1 MNYLTLDFETY
12 YDKEYSLSKKGMTTQ
27 DYIMS
32 PKFEVL
38 MASVKW
44 GDGETQVV
52 EAPDLPAFFASVD
65 WAQTAV
71 VNHNSVFDLSILW
84 WRYGYRPALAI
95 DTMSM
100 AQCLGVPLLTGSA
113 SLAKCV
119 QLLQE
124 AGYELPS
131 KGGEVVN
138 ALGKHRKDFT
148 PAQWEAY
155 KQYCKTD
162 ADITWFLFKVLKQYV
177 SDDELA
183 YQDIIL
189 RCYTEPRLKVH
200 VPTVEYELARCR
212 AYKAGQLAQVCE
224 QLGCTQDNLAGV
236 LRSNDKFAALLK
248 AMGGI
253 TEAEM
258 EQGAQGS
265 FIIPTKVSATTG
277 KTTWAFGKTDVGFKE
292 LCESE
297 LPFVQ
302 ALCQARLAAKS
313 SIDETRCEKF
323 LGYAS
328 YGFLPMGYKIGGA
341 HTNRM
346 SGGSAGCFVGETMI
360 VVLPAGAEA
369 GAWEYRMIKD
379 VQHTDL
385 IWDGSDWCAHDG
397 VICHGVK
404 RVYTWDG
411 LTATKNHECFTSTA
425 RDDTRPFEWFMYN
438 RYFLT
443 PAGLPSGGVHETMP
457 ESNIRYADGAKTLVY
472 DILNV
477 GSRHCYVANGK
488 LVHNS
493 ANMQNLPSGRRE
505 GQSDLLRRSIIAN
518 DGEVIVNYDASQIE
532 CVAAGGLVL
541 TDTGLKPI
549 EHISIDDLL
558 WDGIEWVEHDGV
570 VMKGI
575 KDVITYSG
583 ITATPDH
590 IVYTECGRAIPFG
603 QAAAERATL
612 LVGEAGGKAIR
623 TMDCAGQAD
632 TTNDPVHSS
641 VLSLPMWSR
650 TVGKCQRHR
659 TWGFSWLRELHEQ
672 EVFAYT
678 QAACVAVAAA
688 VQRFGRTLQSK
699 QVFFPNLCDGRKP
712 LSILPRFRG
721 VYVGGVPDAGLSRIG
736 DRQDRYQRTLRAGQ
750 HSAGNARAK
759 CTDAPLQYYGFI
771 SWVRD
776 VGRQVRKGLCSA
788 LSRRCGSRYA
798 AKRYDPAGDCTA
810 RGATQADV
818 HRLSGCALYTGKV
831 FRSLLPKL
839 FCGLSVQPTA
849 PRHDK
854 WGNPITGTIP
864 VYDIVNAGAR
874 HRFTYN
880 GMIVSNCRVLNYI
893 ANQTDVL
900 GVFASKGD
908 VYSYTAAGVY
918 GIPYSE
924 INEGRKSSDPEIA
937 AKYKPIRNY
946 GKTCALALGYGQ
958 GAAGFQK
965 YALVNSGINMSLDE
979 AKRTVTAWRKA
990 NYAAAGFWKTCDQA
1004 LQVMVDGGQMYFGGQ
1019 DGKMF
1024 FADGKRFLLGRHVP
1038 GIRMP
1043 NGLWLNYPN
1052 LHVDMSSG
1060 KPQFVY
1066 DKVGYTGKPLKTKAY
1081 GGLICENIVQS
1092 LAFAIMKQQALWIAK
1107 YYPIVMNTHD
1117 EWCVVVP
1124 RDQAETAAEYMAR
1137 CMRTAPDYVAGLPL
1151 DTEGG
1156 WAQSYGA
1163 VDDDWSKRPDNP
1175 DRVHRFD
1182 PNTGDVL

>member
-12 YDKEYSLSKKGMTTQ
+12 YDKDYSLSKKGMTTQ
-27 DYIMS
+27 AYIMS

-71 VNHNSVFDLSILW
+71 VNHNSIFDLSILW
-84 WRYGYRPALAI
+84 WRYGYRPALAV

-212 AYKAGQLAQVCE
+212 AYKAEQLAKVCE

-277 KTTWAFGKTDVGFKE
+277 KVTWAFGKTDVGFKE

-323 LGYAS
+323 LDYAS

-346 SGGSAGCFVGETMI
+346 SGGSAG
-360 VVLPAGAEA
+360 
-369 GAWEYRMIKD
+369 
-379 VQHTDL
+379 
-385 IWDGSDWCAHDG
+385 
-397 VICHGVK
+397 
-404 RVYTWDG
+404 
-411 LTATKNHECFTSTA
+411 
-425 RDDTRPFEWFMYN
+425 
-438 RYFLT
+438 
-443 PAGLPSGGVHETMP
+443 
-457 ESNIRYADGAKTLVY
+457 
-472 DILNV
+472 
-477 GSRHCYVANGK
+477 
-488 LVHNS
+488 S

-518 DGEVIVNYDASQIE
+518 DRQVIVNYDASQIE
-532 CVAAGGLVL
+532 
-541 TDTGLKPI
+541 
-549 EHISIDDLL
+549 
-558 WDGIEWVEHDGV
+558 
-570 VMKGI
+570 
-575 KDVITYSG
+575 
-583 ITATPDH
+583 
-590 IVYTECGRAIPFG
+590 
-603 QAAAERATL
+603 
-612 LVGEAGGKAIR
+612 
-623 TMDCAGQAD
+623 
-632 TTNDPVHSS
+632 
-641 VLSLPMWSR
+641 
-650 TVGKCQRHR
+650 
-659 TWGFSWLRELHEQ
+659 
-672 EVFAYT
+672 
-678 QAACVAVAAA
+678 
-688 VQRFGRTLQSK
+688 
-699 QVFFPNLCDGRKP
+699 
-712 LSILPRFRG
+712 
-721 VYVGGVPDAGLSRIG
+721 
-736 DRQDRYQRTLRAGQ
+736 
-750 HSAGNARAK
+750 
-759 CTDAPLQYYGFI
+759 
-771 SWVRD
+771 
-776 VGRQVRKGLCSA
+776 
-788 LSRRCGSRYA
+788 
-798 AKRYDPAGDCTA
+798 
-810 RGATQADV
+810 
-818 HRLSGCALYTGKV
+818 
-831 FRSLLPKL
+831 
-839 FCGLSVQPTA
+839 
-849 PRHDK
+849 
-854 WGNPITGTIP
+854 
-864 VYDIVNAGAR
+864 
-874 HRFTYN
+874 
-880 GMIVSNCRVLNYI
+880 CRVLNYI

-924 INEGRKSSDPEIA
+924 INEGRKSSNPEIA

-958 GAAGFQK
+958 GAAGVQK

-1066 DKVGYTGKPLKTKAY
+1066 DKMGYTGKPLKSKAY

-1182 PNTGDVL
+1182 PNTGDIL

>member
-84 WRYGYRPALAI
+84 WRYGYRPALAV
-95 DTMSM
+95 DTMSL

-212 AYKAGQLAQVCE
+212 AYKAEQLAKVCE

-277 KTTWAFGKTDVGFKE
+277 KVTWAFGKTDVGFKE

-346 SGGSAGCFVGETMI
+346 SGGSAG
-360 VVLPAGAEA
+360 
-369 GAWEYRMIKD
+369 
-379 VQHTDL
+379 
-385 IWDGSDWCAHDG
+385 
-397 VICHGVK
+397 
-404 RVYTWDG
+404 
-411 LTATKNHECFTSTA
+411 
-425 RDDTRPFEWFMYN
+425 
-438 RYFLT
+438 
-443 PAGLPSGGVHETMP
+443 
-457 ESNIRYADGAKTLVY
+457 
-472 DILNV
+472 
-477 GSRHCYVANGK
+477 
-488 LVHNS
+488 S

-518 DGEVIVNYDASQIE
+518 DGEVIVNFDASQIE
-532 CVAAGGLVL
+532 
-541 TDTGLKPI
+541 
-549 EHISIDDLL
+549 
-558 WDGIEWVEHDGV
+558 
-570 VMKGI
+570 
-575 KDVITYSG
+575 
-583 ITATPDH
+583 
-590 IVYTECGRAIPFG
+590 
-603 QAAAERATL
+603 
-612 LVGEAGGKAIR
+612 
-623 TMDCAGQAD
+623 
-632 TTNDPVHSS
+632 
-641 VLSLPMWSR
+641 
-650 TVGKCQRHR
+650 
-659 TWGFSWLRELHEQ
+659 
-672 EVFAYT
+672 
-678 QAACVAVAAA
+678 
-688 VQRFGRTLQSK
+688 
-699 QVFFPNLCDGRKP
+699 
-712 LSILPRFRG
+712 
-721 VYVGGVPDAGLSRIG
+721 
-736 DRQDRYQRTLRAGQ
+736 
-750 HSAGNARAK
+750 ARAL
-759 CTDAPLQYYGFI
+759 AY
-771 SWVRD
+771 V
-776 VGRQVRKGLCSA
+776 
-788 LSRRCGSRYA
+788 
-798 AKRYDPAGDCTA
+798 
-810 RGATQADV
+810 
-818 HRLSGCALYTGKV
+818 
-831 FRSLLPKL
+831 
-839 FCGLSVQPTA
+839 
-849 PRHDK
+849 
-854 WGNPITGTIP
+854 
-864 VYDIVNAGAR
+864 
-874 HRFTYN
+874 
-880 GMIVSNCRVLNYI
+880 
-893 ANQTDVL
+893 ANQQDAL

-908 VYSYTAAGVY
+908 IYSYAASQVY

-924 INEGRKSSDPEIA
+924 INDGRKSSDPEIA

-946 GKTCALALGYGQ
+946 GKVVQLALGFGQ
-958 GAAGFQK
+958 GAQGFQR
-965 YALVNSGINMSLDE
+965 YALLTAGISMDLDE

-990 NYAAAGFWKTCDQA
+990 NSFISGFWKTCDQA

-1066 DKVGYTGKPLKTKAY
+1066 DKVGYTGKPLKSKAY

>member
-27 DYIMS
+27 GYIMS

-38 MASVKW
+38 RASVKW

-84 WRYGYRPALAI
+84 WRYGYRPALAV
-95 DTMSM
+95 DTMSL

-212 AYKAGQLAQVCE
+212 AYKAEQLAKVCE

-277 KTTWAFGKTDVGFKE
+277 KVTWAFGKTDVGFKE

-323 LGYAS
+323 LDYAS

-346 SGGSAGCFVGETMI
+346 SGGSAG
-360 VVLPAGAEA
+360 
-369 GAWEYRMIKD
+369 
-379 VQHTDL
+379 
-385 IWDGSDWCAHDG
+385 
-397 VICHGVK
+397 
-404 RVYTWDG
+404 
-411 LTATKNHECFTSTA
+411 
-425 RDDTRPFEWFMYN
+425 
-438 RYFLT
+438 
-443 PAGLPSGGVHETMP
+443 
-457 ESNIRYADGAKTLVY
+457 
-472 DILNV
+472 
-477 GSRHCYVANGK
+477 
-488 LVHNS
+488 S

-518 DGEVIVNYDASQIE
+518 DRQVIVNYDASQIE
-532 CVAAGGLVL
+532 
-541 TDTGLKPI
+541 
-549 EHISIDDLL
+549 
-558 WDGIEWVEHDGV
+558 
-570 VMKGI
+570 
-575 KDVITYSG
+575 
-583 ITATPDH
+583 
-590 IVYTECGRAIPFG
+590 
-603 QAAAERATL
+603 
-612 LVGEAGGKAIR
+612 
-623 TMDCAGQAD
+623 
-632 TTNDPVHSS
+632 
-641 VLSLPMWSR
+641 
-650 TVGKCQRHR
+650 
-659 TWGFSWLRELHEQ
+659 
-672 EVFAYT
+672 
-678 QAACVAVAAA
+678 
-688 VQRFGRTLQSK
+688 
-699 QVFFPNLCDGRKP
+699 
-712 LSILPRFRG
+712 
-721 VYVGGVPDAGLSRIG
+721 
-736 DRQDRYQRTLRAGQ
+736 
-750 HSAGNARAK
+750 
-759 CTDAPLQYYGFI
+759 
-771 SWVRD
+771 
-776 VGRQVRKGLCSA
+776 
-788 LSRRCGSRYA
+788 
-798 AKRYDPAGDCTA
+798 
-810 RGATQADV
+810 
-818 HRLSGCALYTGKV
+818 
-831 FRSLLPKL
+831 
-839 FCGLSVQPTA
+839 
-849 PRHDK
+849 
-854 WGNPITGTIP
+854 
-864 VYDIVNAGAR
+864 
-874 HRFTYN
+874 
-880 GMIVSNCRVLNYI
+880 CRVLNYI

-924 INEGRKSSDPEIA
+924 INEGRKSSNPEIA

-990 NYAAAGFWKTCDQA
+990 NYASAGFWKTCDQA

-1066 DKVGYTGKPLKTKAY
+1066 DKMGYTGKPLKSKAY

-1182 PNTGDVL
+1182 PNTGDIL

>member
-1 MNYLTLDFETY
+1 MRYLTLDFETY
-12 YDKEYSLSKKGMTTQ
+12 YDKDYSLSKKGMTTQ

-32 PKFEVL
+32 PKFAVL

-44 GDGETQVV
+44 GDGEAQVV

-84 WRYGYRPALAI
+84 WRYGYRPALAV
-95 DTMSM
+95 DTMSL

-212 AYKAGQLAQVCE
+212 AYKAAQLAQVCE

-277 KTTWAFGKTDVGFKE
+277 KVTWAFGKTDVGFKE
-292 LCESE
+292 LCENE

-302 ALCQARLAAKS
+302 AICQARLAAKS

-323 LGYAS
+323 LDYAS

-346 SGGSAGCFVGETMI
+346 SGGSAG
-360 VVLPAGAEA
+360 
-369 GAWEYRMIKD
+369 
-379 VQHTDL
+379 
-385 IWDGSDWCAHDG
+385 
-397 VICHGVK
+397 
-404 RVYTWDG
+404 
-411 LTATKNHECFTSTA
+411 
-425 RDDTRPFEWFMYN
+425 
-438 RYFLT
+438 
-443 PAGLPSGGVHETMP
+443 
-457 ESNIRYADGAKTLVY
+457 
-472 DILNV
+472 
-477 GSRHCYVANGK
+477 
-488 LVHNS
+488 S

-518 DGEVIVNYDASQIE
+518 DGQVIVNYDASQIE
-532 CVAAGGLVL
+532 
-541 TDTGLKPI
+541 
-549 EHISIDDLL
+549 
-558 WDGIEWVEHDGV
+558 
-570 VMKGI
+570 
-575 KDVITYSG
+575 
-583 ITATPDH
+583 
-590 IVYTECGRAIPFG
+590 
-603 QAAAERATL
+603 
-612 LVGEAGGKAIR
+612 
-623 TMDCAGQAD
+623 
-632 TTNDPVHSS
+632 
-641 VLSLPMWSR
+641 
-650 TVGKCQRHR
+650 
-659 TWGFSWLRELHEQ
+659 
-672 EVFAYT
+672 
-678 QAACVAVAAA
+678 
-688 VQRFGRTLQSK
+688 
-699 QVFFPNLCDGRKP
+699 
-712 LSILPRFRG
+712 
-721 VYVGGVPDAGLSRIG
+721 
-736 DRQDRYQRTLRAGQ
+736 
-750 HSAGNARAK
+750 
-759 CTDAPLQYYGFI
+759 
-771 SWVRD
+771 
-776 VGRQVRKGLCSA
+776 
-788 LSRRCGSRYA
+788 
-798 AKRYDPAGDCTA
+798 
-810 RGATQADV
+810 
-818 HRLSGCALYTGKV
+818 
-831 FRSLLPKL
+831 
-839 FCGLSVQPTA
+839 
-849 PRHDK
+849 
-854 WGNPITGTIP
+854 
-864 VYDIVNAGAR
+864 
-874 HRFTYN
+874 
-880 GMIVSNCRVLNYI
+880 CRVLNYI

-924 INEGRKSSDPEIA
+924 INEGRKSSNPEIA

-990 NYAAAGFWKTCDQA
+990 NYAVAGFWKTCDQA

-1038 GIRMP
+1038 GIQMP

-1066 DKVGYTGKPLKTKAY
+1066 DKMGYTGKPLKSKAY

-1182 PNTGDVL
+1182 PNTGDIL

>member
-65 WAQTAV
+65 WTQTAV

-95 DTMSM
+95 DTMSL

-162 ADITWFLFKVLKQYV
+162 TDITWYLFKVLRQLV
-177 SDDELA
+177 PDDELA

-277 KTTWAFGKTDVGFKE
+277 KVTWAFGKTDLGFKE
-292 LCESE
+292 LCENE

-346 SGGSAGCFVGETMI
+346 SGGSAG
-360 VVLPAGAEA
+360 
-369 GAWEYRMIKD
+369 
-379 VQHTDL
+379 
-385 IWDGSDWCAHDG
+385 
-397 VICHGVK
+397 
-404 RVYTWDG
+404 
-411 LTATKNHECFTSTA
+411 
-425 RDDTRPFEWFMYN
+425 
-438 RYFLT
+438 
-443 PAGLPSGGVHETMP
+443 
-457 ESNIRYADGAKTLVY
+457 
-472 DILNV
+472 
-477 GSRHCYVANGK
+477 
-488 LVHNS
+488 S

-518 DGEVIVNYDASQIE
+518 DGQVIVNYDASQIE

-632 TTNDPVHSS
+632 TANDPVHSS

-650 TVGKCQRHR
+650 TVGKCQRYR

-712 LSILPRFRG
+712 LSILPRFHG

-759 CTDAPLQYYGFI
+759 CTDAPLQHYGFI
-771 SWVRD
+771 PWARD
-776 VGRQVRKGLCSA
+776 VGRQVRKGVCSA

-831 FRSLLPKL
+831 FRSLLSKL

-924 INEGRKSSDPEIA
+924 INEGRKSSNPEIA

-1038 GIRMP
+1038 GIQMP

-1066 DKVGYTGKPLKTKAY
+1066 DKVGYTGKPLKSKAY

-1182 PNTGDVL
+1182 PNTGDIL

>member
-12 YDKEYSLSKKGMTTQ
+12 YDKDYSLSKKGMTTQ
-27 DYIMS
+27 AYIMS

-71 VNHNSVFDLSILW
+71 VNHNSIFDLSILW
-84 WRYGYRPALAI
+84 WRYGYRPALAV

-212 AYKAGQLAQVCE
+212 AYKAEQLAKVCE

-277 KTTWAFGKTDVGFKE
+277 KVTWAFGKTDVGFKE

-323 LGYAS
+323 LDYAS

-346 SGGSAGCFVGETMI
+346 SGGSAG
-360 VVLPAGAEA
+360 
-369 GAWEYRMIKD
+369 
-379 VQHTDL
+379 
-385 IWDGSDWCAHDG
+385 
-397 VICHGVK
+397 
-404 RVYTWDG
+404 
-411 LTATKNHECFTSTA
+411 
-425 RDDTRPFEWFMYN
+425 
-438 RYFLT
+438 
-443 PAGLPSGGVHETMP
+443 
-457 ESNIRYADGAKTLVY
+457 
-472 DILNV
+472 
-477 GSRHCYVANGK
+477 
-488 LVHNS
+488 S

-532 CVAAGGLVL
+532 A
-541 TDTGLKPI
+541 
-549 EHISIDDLL
+549 
-558 WDGIEWVEHDGV
+558 
-570 VMKGI
+570 
-575 KDVITYSG
+575 
-583 ITATPDH
+583 
-590 IVYTECGRAIPFG
+590 
-603 QAAAERATL
+603 
-612 LVGEAGGKAIR
+612 
-623 TMDCAGQAD
+623 
-632 TTNDPVHSS
+632 
-641 VLSLPMWSR
+641 
-650 TVGKCQRHR
+650 
-659 TWGFSWLRELHEQ
+659 
-672 EVFAYT
+672 
-678 QAACVAVAAA
+678 
-688 VQRFGRTLQSK
+688 RTLA
-699 QVFFPNLCDGRKP
+699 
-712 LSILPRFRG
+712 
-721 VYVGGVPDAGLSRIG
+721 YVAS
-736 DRQDRYQRTLRAGQ
+736 
-750 HSAGNARAK
+750 
-759 CTDAPLQYYGFI
+759 
-771 SWVRD
+771 
-776 VGRQVRKGLCSA
+776 
-788 LSRRCGSRYA
+788 
-798 AKRYDPAGDCTA
+798 
-810 RGATQADV
+810 
-818 HRLSGCALYTGKV
+818 
-831 FRSLLPKL
+831 
-839 FCGLSVQPTA
+839 
-849 PRHDK
+849 
-854 WGNPITGTIP
+854 
-864 VYDIVNAGAR
+864 
-874 HRFTYN
+874 
-880 GMIVSNCRVLNYI
+880 
-893 ANQTDVL
+893 QTDVL

-908 VYSYTAAGVY
+908 VYSYMAASLY
-918 GIPYSE
+918 GISYE
-924 INEGRKSSDPEIA
+924 TLRANRKSDDPAVA
-937 AKYKPIRNY
+937 AEANKQRQF
-946 GKTCALALGYGQ
+946 GKTVVLSCGYGQ
-958 GAAGFQK
+958 GAAGFQR
-965 YALVNSGINMSLDE
+965 YALINAGLNLTMDE
-979 AKRTVTAWRKA
+979 AKHAVNTYRKA
-990 NYAAAGFWKTCDQA
+990 NSFITAFWKTCDQA

-1066 DKVGYTGKPLKTKAY
+1066 DKVGYTGKPLKSKAY

-1182 PNTGDVL
+1182 PNTGDIL

>member
-1 MNYLTLDFETY
+1 MRYLTLDFETY
-12 YDKEYSLSKKGMTTQ
+12 YDKDYSLSKKGMTTQ

-32 PKFEVL
+32 PKFAVL

-84 WRYGYRPALAI
+84 WRYGYRPALAV
-95 DTMSM
+95 DTMSL

-212 AYKAGQLAQVCE
+212 AYKAAQLAQVCE

-277 KTTWAFGKTDVGFKE
+277 KVTWAFGKTDVGFKE
-292 LCESE
+292 LCENE

-302 ALCQARLAAKS
+302 AICQARLAAKS

-323 LGYAS
+323 LDYAS

-346 SGGSAGCFVGETMI
+346 SGGSAG
-360 VVLPAGAEA
+360 
-369 GAWEYRMIKD
+369 
-379 VQHTDL
+379 
-385 IWDGSDWCAHDG
+385 
-397 VICHGVK
+397 
-404 RVYTWDG
+404 
-411 LTATKNHECFTSTA
+411 
-425 RDDTRPFEWFMYN
+425 
-438 RYFLT
+438 
-443 PAGLPSGGVHETMP
+443 
-457 ESNIRYADGAKTLVY
+457 
-472 DILNV
+472 
-477 GSRHCYVANGK
+477 
-488 LVHNS
+488 S

-518 DGEVIVNYDASQIE
+518 DGQVIVNYDASQIE
-532 CVAAGGLVL
+532 
-541 TDTGLKPI
+541 
-549 EHISIDDLL
+549 
-558 WDGIEWVEHDGV
+558 
-570 VMKGI
+570 
-575 KDVITYSG
+575 
-583 ITATPDH
+583 
-590 IVYTECGRAIPFG
+590 
-603 QAAAERATL
+603 
-612 LVGEAGGKAIR
+612 
-623 TMDCAGQAD
+623 
-632 TTNDPVHSS
+632 
-641 VLSLPMWSR
+641 
-650 TVGKCQRHR
+650 
-659 TWGFSWLRELHEQ
+659 
-672 EVFAYT
+672 
-678 QAACVAVAAA
+678 
-688 VQRFGRTLQSK
+688 
-699 QVFFPNLCDGRKP
+699 
-712 LSILPRFRG
+712 
-721 VYVGGVPDAGLSRIG
+721 
-736 DRQDRYQRTLRAGQ
+736 
-750 HSAGNARAK
+750 
-759 CTDAPLQYYGFI
+759 
-771 SWVRD
+771 
-776 VGRQVRKGLCSA
+776 
-788 LSRRCGSRYA
+788 
-798 AKRYDPAGDCTA
+798 
-810 RGATQADV
+810 
-818 HRLSGCALYTGKV
+818 
-831 FRSLLPKL
+831 
-839 FCGLSVQPTA
+839 
-849 PRHDK
+849 
-854 WGNPITGTIP
+854 
-864 VYDIVNAGAR
+864 
-874 HRFTYN
+874 
-880 GMIVSNCRVLNYI
+880 CRVLNYI

-924 INEGRKSSDPEIA
+924 INEGRKSSNPEIA

-1038 GIRMP
+1038 GIQMP

-1066 DKVGYTGKPLKTKAY
+1066 DKMGYTGKPLKSKAY

-1182 PNTGDVL
+1182 PNTGDIL

>member
-1 MNYLTLDFETY
+1 MNYLTLDSETY

-27 DYIMS
+27 AYIMS

-71 VNHNSVFDLSILW
+71 VNHNSIFDLSILW

-131 KGGEVVN
+131 KGSEVVN
-138 ALGKHRKDFT
+138 ALGKRRGDFT

-162 ADITWFLFKVLKQYV
+162 TDITWFLFKVLKQYV

-277 KTTWAFGKTDVGFKE
+277 KVTWAFGKTDLGFKE
-292 LCESE
+292 LCENE

-346 SGGSAGCFVGETMI
+346 SGGSAG
-360 VVLPAGAEA
+360 
-369 GAWEYRMIKD
+369 
-379 VQHTDL
+379 
-385 IWDGSDWCAHDG
+385 
-397 VICHGVK
+397 
-404 RVYTWDG
+404 
-411 LTATKNHECFTSTA
+411 
-425 RDDTRPFEWFMYN
+425 
-438 RYFLT
+438 
-443 PAGLPSGGVHETMP
+443 
-457 ESNIRYADGAKTLVY
+457 
-472 DILNV
+472 
-477 GSRHCYVANGK
+477 
-488 LVHNS
+488 S

-518 DGEVIVNYDASQIE
+518 DGQVIVNYDASQIE
-532 CVAAGGLVL
+532 
-541 TDTGLKPI
+541 
-549 EHISIDDLL
+549 
-558 WDGIEWVEHDGV
+558 
-570 VMKGI
+570 
-575 KDVITYSG
+575 
-583 ITATPDH
+583 
-590 IVYTECGRAIPFG
+590 
-603 QAAAERATL
+603 
-612 LVGEAGGKAIR
+612 
-623 TMDCAGQAD
+623 
-632 TTNDPVHSS
+632 
-641 VLSLPMWSR
+641 
-650 TVGKCQRHR
+650 
-659 TWGFSWLRELHEQ
+659 
-672 EVFAYT
+672 
-678 QAACVAVAAA
+678 
-688 VQRFGRTLQSK
+688 
-699 QVFFPNLCDGRKP
+699 
-712 LSILPRFRG
+712 
-721 VYVGGVPDAGLSRIG
+721 
-736 DRQDRYQRTLRAGQ
+736 
-750 HSAGNARAK
+750 
-759 CTDAPLQYYGFI
+759 
-771 SWVRD
+771 
-776 VGRQVRKGLCSA
+776 
-788 LSRRCGSRYA
+788 
-798 AKRYDPAGDCTA
+798 
-810 RGATQADV
+810 
-818 HRLSGCALYTGKV
+818 
-831 FRSLLPKL
+831 
-839 FCGLSVQPTA
+839 
-849 PRHDK
+849 
-854 WGNPITGTIP
+854 
-864 VYDIVNAGAR
+864 
-874 HRFTYN
+874 
-880 GMIVSNCRVLNYI
+880 CRVLNYI

-924 INEGRKSSDPEIA
+924 INEGRKSSNPEIA

>member
-27 DYIMS
+27 AYIMS

-44 GDGETQVV
+44 GEGETQVV

-212 AYKAGQLAQVCE
+212 AYKTEQLAQVCE

-277 KTTWAFGKTDVGFKE
+277 KVTWAFGKTDLGFKE
-292 LCESE
+292 LCENE

-323 LGYAS
+323 LDYAS

-360 VVLPAGAEA
+360 VVLPLGAADTE
-369 GAWEYRMIKD
+369 WEYRMIKD
-379 VQHTDL
+379 VMPTDL
-385 IWDGSDWCAHDG
+385 IWDGSEWCAHDG
-397 VICHGVK
+397 VVCHGVK
-404 RVYTWDG
+404 RVYNWDG
-411 LTATKNHECFTSTA
+411 LTATKNHECFVGYD
-425 RDDTRPFEWFMYN
+425 RDRTERFEWFRVN
-438 RYFLT
+438 RYSLT
-443 PAGLPSGGVHETMP
+443 PAILPTGGVCEVLP
-457 ESNIRYADGAKTLVY
+457 ESNICYADGVKAMVY

-477 GSRHCYVANGK
+477 GDKHCYVANGK

-518 DGEVIVNYDASQIE
+518 DGQVIVNYDASQIE
-532 CVAAGGLVL
+532 A
-541 TDTGLKPI
+541 
-549 EHISIDDLL
+549 
-558 WDGIEWVEHDGV
+558 
-570 VMKGI
+570 
-575 KDVITYSG
+575 
-583 ITATPDH
+583 
-590 IVYTECGRAIPFG
+590 
-603 QAAAERATL
+603 
-612 LVGEAGGKAIR
+612 
-623 TMDCAGQAD
+623 
-632 TTNDPVHSS
+632 
-641 VLSLPMWSR
+641 
-650 TVGKCQRHR
+650 
-659 TWGFSWLRELHEQ
+659 
-672 EVFAYT
+672 
-678 QAACVAVAAA
+678 
-688 VQRFGRTLQSK
+688 RTLA
-699 QVFFPNLCDGRKP
+699 
-712 LSILPRFRG
+712 
-721 VYVGGVPDAGLSRIG
+721 YVAS
-736 DRQDRYQRTLRAGQ
+736 
-750 HSAGNARAK
+750 
-759 CTDAPLQYYGFI
+759 
-771 SWVRD
+771 
-776 VGRQVRKGLCSA
+776 
-788 LSRRCGSRYA
+788 
-798 AKRYDPAGDCTA
+798 
-810 RGATQADV
+810 
-818 HRLSGCALYTGKV
+818 
-831 FRSLLPKL
+831 
-839 FCGLSVQPTA
+839 
-849 PRHDK
+849 
-854 WGNPITGTIP
+854 
-864 VYDIVNAGAR
+864 
-874 HRFTYN
+874 
-880 GMIVSNCRVLNYI
+880 
-893 ANQTDVL
+893 QTDVL

-908 VYSYTAAGVY
+908 VYSYMAASLYGVSY
-918 GIPYSE
+918 E
-924 INEGRKSSDPEIA
+924 TLRANRKSDDSAVA
-937 AKYKPIRNY
+937 AEANKQRQF
-946 GKTCALALGYGQ
+946 GKTVVLSCGYGQ
-958 GAAGFQK
+958 GAAGFQR
-965 YALVNSGINMSLDE
+965 YALINAGLNLTMDE
-979 AKRTVTAWRKA
+979 AKHAVNTYRKA
-990 NYAAAGFWKTCDQA
+990 NSFITAFWKTCDQA

-1043 NGLWLNYPN
+1043 NVLWLNYPN

-1066 DKVGYTGKPLKTKAY
+1066 DKVGYTGKPLKSKAY

>member
-1 MNYLTLDFETY
+1 MQYLTLDFETY
-12 YDKEYSLSKKGMTTQ
+12 YDKDYSLSKKGMTTQ
-27 DYIMS
+27 AYIMS

-38 MASVKW
+38 MASAKW
-44 GDGETQVV
+44 GEGETQVV

-71 VNHNSVFDLSILW
+71 VNHNSIFDLSILW
-84 WRYGYRPALAI
+84 WRYGYRPALAV

-162 ADITWFLFKVLKQYV
+162 TDITWYLFKVLRQLV
-177 SDDELA
+177 PDDELA

-248 AMGGI
+248 AMDGI

-277 KTTWAFGKTDVGFKE
+277 KVTWAFGKTDLGFKE
-292 LCESE
+292 LCENE

-323 LGYAS
+323 LDYAS

-346 SGGSAGCFVGETMI
+346 SGGSAG
-360 VVLPAGAEA
+360 
-369 GAWEYRMIKD
+369 
-379 VQHTDL
+379 
-385 IWDGSDWCAHDG
+385 
-397 VICHGVK
+397 
-404 RVYTWDG
+404 
-411 LTATKNHECFTSTA
+411 
-425 RDDTRPFEWFMYN
+425 
-438 RYFLT
+438 
-443 PAGLPSGGVHETMP
+443 
-457 ESNIRYADGAKTLVY
+457 
-472 DILNV
+472 
-477 GSRHCYVANGK
+477 
-488 LVHNS
+488 S

-505 GQSDLLRRSIIAN
+505 GQSDLLRRSIITN
-518 DGEVIVNYDASQIE
+518 DGQVIVNFDASQIE

-632 TTNDPVHSS
+632 TANDPVHSS

-650 TVGKCQRHR
+650 TVGKCQRYR

-839 FCGLSVQPTA
+839 FCGLPVQPTA

-958 GAAGFQK
+958 GTQGFQR
-965 YALVNSGINMSLDE
+965 YALINSGISMGLDE

-990 NYAAAGFWKTCDQA
+990 NYATVAFWKTCDQA

-1066 DKVGYTGKPLKTKAY
+1066 DKVGYTGKPLKSKAY

>member
-12 YDKEYSLSKKGMTTQ
+12 YDKDYSLSKKGMTTQ
-27 DYIMS
+27 AYIMS

-71 VNHNSVFDLSILW
+71 VNHNSIFDLSILW
-84 WRYGYRPALAI
+84 WRYGYRPALAV

-183 YQDIIL
+183 YQDIVL

-212 AYKAGQLAQVCE
+212 AYKAEQLAKVCE

-265 FIIPTKVSATTG
+265 FIIPTKVSAKTG

-302 ALCQARLAAKS
+302 AICQARLAAKS

-323 LGYAS
+323 LDYAS

-346 SGGSAGCFVGETMI
+346 SGGSAG
-360 VVLPAGAEA
+360 
-369 GAWEYRMIKD
+369 
-379 VQHTDL
+379 
-385 IWDGSDWCAHDG
+385 
-397 VICHGVK
+397 
-404 RVYTWDG
+404 
-411 LTATKNHECFTSTA
+411 
-425 RDDTRPFEWFMYN
+425 
-438 RYFLT
+438 
-443 PAGLPSGGVHETMP
+443 
-457 ESNIRYADGAKTLVY
+457 
-472 DILNV
+472 
-477 GSRHCYVANGK
+477 
-488 LVHNS
+488 S

-518 DGEVIVNYDASQIE
+518 DGQVIVNYDASQIE
-532 CVAAGGLVL
+532 A
-541 TDTGLKPI
+541 
-549 EHISIDDLL
+549 
-558 WDGIEWVEHDGV
+558 
-570 VMKGI
+570 
-575 KDVITYSG
+575 
-583 ITATPDH
+583 
-590 IVYTECGRAIPFG
+590 
-603 QAAAERATL
+603 
-612 LVGEAGGKAIR
+612 
-623 TMDCAGQAD
+623 
-632 TTNDPVHSS
+632 
-641 VLSLPMWSR
+641 
-650 TVGKCQRHR
+650 
-659 TWGFSWLRELHEQ
+659 
-672 EVFAYT
+672 
-678 QAACVAVAAA
+678 
-688 VQRFGRTLQSK
+688 
-699 QVFFPNLCDGRKP
+699 
-712 LSILPRFRG
+712 
-721 VYVGGVPDAGLSRIG
+721 
-736 DRQDRYQRTLRAGQ
+736 
-750 HSAGNARAK
+750 
-759 CTDAPLQYYGFI
+759 
-771 SWVRD
+771 
-776 VGRQVRKGLCSA
+776 
-788 LSRRCGSRYA
+788 
-798 AKRYDPAGDCTA
+798 
-810 RGATQADV
+810 
-818 HRLSGCALYTGKV
+818 
-831 FRSLLPKL
+831 
-839 FCGLSVQPTA
+839 
-849 PRHDK
+849 
-854 WGNPITGTIP
+854 
-864 VYDIVNAGAR
+864 
-874 HRFTYN
+874 
-880 GMIVSNCRVLNYI
+880 RVLAYV
-893 ANQTDVL
+893 ANQQDAL

-908 VYSYTAAGVY
+908 IYSYAASQVY

-924 INEGRKSSDPEIA
+924 INDGRKSSDPEIA

-946 GKTCALALGYGQ
+946 GKVVQLALGFGQ
-958 GAAGFQK
+958 GAQGFQR
-965 YALVNSGINMSLDE
+965 YALLTAGISMDLDE

-990 NYAAAGFWKTCDQA
+990 NSFISGFWKTCDQA

-1066 DKVGYTGKPLKTKAY
+1066 DKMGYTGKPLKSKAY

-1182 PNTGDVL
+1182 PNTGDIL

>member
-12 YDKEYSLSKKGMTTQ
+12 YDKDYSLSKKGMTTQ
-27 DYIMS
+27 AYIMS

-52 EAPDLPAFFASVD
+52 DAPDLPAFFASVD

-71 VNHNSVFDLSILW
+71 VNHNSIFDLSILW
-84 WRYGYRPALAI
+84 WRYGYRPALAV

-212 AYKAGQLAQVCE
+212 AYKAEQLAKVCE

-277 KTTWAFGKTDVGFKE
+277 KVTWAFGKTDVGFKE

-323 LGYAS
+323 LDYAS

-346 SGGSAGCFVGETMI
+346 SGGSAG
-360 VVLPAGAEA
+360 
-369 GAWEYRMIKD
+369 
-379 VQHTDL
+379 
-385 IWDGSDWCAHDG
+385 
-397 VICHGVK
+397 
-404 RVYTWDG
+404 
-411 LTATKNHECFTSTA
+411 
-425 RDDTRPFEWFMYN
+425 
-438 RYFLT
+438 
-443 PAGLPSGGVHETMP
+443 
-457 ESNIRYADGAKTLVY
+457 
-472 DILNV
+472 
-477 GSRHCYVANGK
+477 
-488 LVHNS
+488 S

-518 DGEVIVNYDASQIE
+518 DRQVIVNYDASQIE
-532 CVAAGGLVL
+532 
-541 TDTGLKPI
+541 
-549 EHISIDDLL
+549 
-558 WDGIEWVEHDGV
+558 
-570 VMKGI
+570 
-575 KDVITYSG
+575 
-583 ITATPDH
+583 
-590 IVYTECGRAIPFG
+590 
-603 QAAAERATL
+603 
-612 LVGEAGGKAIR
+612 
-623 TMDCAGQAD
+623 
-632 TTNDPVHSS
+632 
-641 VLSLPMWSR
+641 
-650 TVGKCQRHR
+650 
-659 TWGFSWLRELHEQ
+659 
-672 EVFAYT
+672 
-678 QAACVAVAAA
+678 
-688 VQRFGRTLQSK
+688 
-699 QVFFPNLCDGRKP
+699 
-712 LSILPRFRG
+712 
-721 VYVGGVPDAGLSRIG
+721 
-736 DRQDRYQRTLRAGQ
+736 
-750 HSAGNARAK
+750 
-759 CTDAPLQYYGFI
+759 
-771 SWVRD
+771 
-776 VGRQVRKGLCSA
+776 
-788 LSRRCGSRYA
+788 
-798 AKRYDPAGDCTA
+798 
-810 RGATQADV
+810 
-818 HRLSGCALYTGKV
+818 
-831 FRSLLPKL
+831 
-839 FCGLSVQPTA
+839 
-849 PRHDK
+849 
-854 WGNPITGTIP
+854 
-864 VYDIVNAGAR
+864 
-874 HRFTYN
+874 
-880 GMIVSNCRVLNYI
+880 CRVLNYI

-924 INEGRKSSDPEIA
+924 INEGRKSSNPEIA

-1066 DKVGYTGKPLKTKAY
+1066 DKMGYTGKPLKSKAY

-1182 PNTGDVL
+1182 PNTGDIL

>member
-12 YDKEYSLSKKGMTTQ
+12 YDKDYSLSKKGMTTQ
-27 DYIMS
+27 AYIMS

-44 GDGETQVV
+44 GEGETQVV
-52 EAPDLPAFFASVD
+52 EAPDLFAFFASVD

-71 VNHNSVFDLSILW
+71 VNHNSIFDLSILW
-84 WRYGYRPALAI
+84 WRYGYRPALAV

-138 ALGKHRKDFT
+138 ALGKRRGGFT

-162 ADITWFLFKVLKQYV
+162 TDITWYLFKVLRQLV
-177 SDDELA
+177 PDDELA

-302 ALCQARLAAKS
+302 AICQARLAAKS

-323 LGYAS
+323 LDYAS

-346 SGGSAGCFVGETMI
+346 SGGSAG
-360 VVLPAGAEA
+360 
-369 GAWEYRMIKD
+369 
-379 VQHTDL
+379 
-385 IWDGSDWCAHDG
+385 
-397 VICHGVK
+397 
-404 RVYTWDG
+404 
-411 LTATKNHECFTSTA
+411 
-425 RDDTRPFEWFMYN
+425 
-438 RYFLT
+438 
-443 PAGLPSGGVHETMP
+443 
-457 ESNIRYADGAKTLVY
+457 
-472 DILNV
+472 
-477 GSRHCYVANGK
+477 
-488 LVHNS
+488 S

-518 DGEVIVNYDASQIE
+518 DGQVIVNFDASQIE
-532 CVAAGGLVL
+532 A
-541 TDTGLKPI
+541 
-549 EHISIDDLL
+549 
-558 WDGIEWVEHDGV
+558 
-570 VMKGI
+570 
-575 KDVITYSG
+575 
-583 ITATPDH
+583 
-590 IVYTECGRAIPFG
+590 
-603 QAAAERATL
+603 
-612 LVGEAGGKAIR
+612 
-623 TMDCAGQAD
+623 
-632 TTNDPVHSS
+632 
-641 VLSLPMWSR
+641 
-650 TVGKCQRHR
+650 
-659 TWGFSWLRELHEQ
+659 
-672 EVFAYT
+672 
-678 QAACVAVAAA
+678 
-688 VQRFGRTLQSK
+688 
-699 QVFFPNLCDGRKP
+699 
-712 LSILPRFRG
+712 
-721 VYVGGVPDAGLSRIG
+721 
-736 DRQDRYQRTLRAGQ
+736 
-750 HSAGNARAK
+750 
-759 CTDAPLQYYGFI
+759 
-771 SWVRD
+771 
-776 VGRQVRKGLCSA
+776 
-788 LSRRCGSRYA
+788 
-798 AKRYDPAGDCTA
+798 
-810 RGATQADV
+810 
-818 HRLSGCALYTGKV
+818 
-831 FRSLLPKL
+831 
-839 FCGLSVQPTA
+839 
-849 PRHDK
+849 
-854 WGNPITGTIP
+854 
-864 VYDIVNAGAR
+864 
-874 HRFTYN
+874 
-880 GMIVSNCRVLNYI
+880 RVLGYV
-893 ANQTDVL
+893 ANQQDAL

-908 VYSYTAAGVY
+908 IYSYAASQVY

-924 INEGRKSSDPEIA
+924 INDGRKSHDPDVA

-946 GKTCALALGYGQ
+946 GKVVQLALGYGQ
-958 GAAGFQK
+958 GAQGFQR
-965 YALVNSGINMSLDE
+965 YALLTAGISMDLDE

-990 NYAAAGFWKTCDQA
+990 NSFISGFWKTCDQA

-1182 PNTGDVL
+1182 PNTGDIL

>member
-84 WRYGYRPALAI
+84 WRYGYRPALAV

-212 AYKAGQLAQVCE
+212 AYKAEQLAKVCE

-277 KTTWAFGKTDVGFKE
+277 KVTWAFGKTDVGFKE
-292 LCESE
+292 LCENE

-302 ALCQARLAAKS
+302 AICQARLAAKS

-323 LGYAS
+323 LDYAS

-346 SGGSAGCFVGETMI
+346 SGGSAG
-360 VVLPAGAEA
+360 
-369 GAWEYRMIKD
+369 
-379 VQHTDL
+379 
-385 IWDGSDWCAHDG
+385 
-397 VICHGVK
+397 
-404 RVYTWDG
+404 
-411 LTATKNHECFTSTA
+411 
-425 RDDTRPFEWFMYN
+425 
-438 RYFLT
+438 
-443 PAGLPSGGVHETMP
+443 
-457 ESNIRYADGAKTLVY
+457 
-472 DILNV
+472 
-477 GSRHCYVANGK
+477 
-488 LVHNS
+488 S

-518 DGEVIVNYDASQIE
+518 DGQVIVNYDASQIE
-532 CVAAGGLVL
+532 
-541 TDTGLKPI
+541 
-549 EHISIDDLL
+549 
-558 WDGIEWVEHDGV
+558 
-570 VMKGI
+570 
-575 KDVITYSG
+575 
-583 ITATPDH
+583 
-590 IVYTECGRAIPFG
+590 
-603 QAAAERATL
+603 
-612 LVGEAGGKAIR
+612 
-623 TMDCAGQAD
+623 
-632 TTNDPVHSS
+632 
-641 VLSLPMWSR
+641 
-650 TVGKCQRHR
+650 
-659 TWGFSWLRELHEQ
+659 
-672 EVFAYT
+672 
-678 QAACVAVAAA
+678 
-688 VQRFGRTLQSK
+688 
-699 QVFFPNLCDGRKP
+699 
-712 LSILPRFRG
+712 
-721 VYVGGVPDAGLSRIG
+721 
-736 DRQDRYQRTLRAGQ
+736 
-750 HSAGNARAK
+750 
-759 CTDAPLQYYGFI
+759 
-771 SWVRD
+771 
-776 VGRQVRKGLCSA
+776 
-788 LSRRCGSRYA
+788 
-798 AKRYDPAGDCTA
+798 
-810 RGATQADV
+810 
-818 HRLSGCALYTGKV
+818 
-831 FRSLLPKL
+831 
-839 FCGLSVQPTA
+839 
-849 PRHDK
+849 
-854 WGNPITGTIP
+854 
-864 VYDIVNAGAR
+864 
-874 HRFTYN
+874 
-880 GMIVSNCRVLNYI
+880 CRVLNYI

-924 INEGRKSSDPEIA
+924 INEGRKSSNPEIA

-1066 DKVGYTGKPLKTKAY
+1066 DKVGYTGKPLKSKAY

-1163 VDDDWSKRPDNP
+1163 VDDNWSKRPDNP

-1182 PNTGDVL
+1182 PNTGDIL

>member
-1 MNYLTLDFETY
+1 MQYLTLDFETY
-12 YDKEYSLSKKGMTTQ
+12 YDKEYSLSKKDMTTQ
-27 DYIMS
+27 AYIMS

-44 GDGETQVV
+44 GDEPTQVLDG
-52 EAPDLPAFFASVD
+52 EALPSFFESVD
-65 WAQTAV
+65 WANTAMIA
-71 VNHNSVFDLSILW
+71 HNAIFDASILW
-84 WRYGYRPALAI
+84 WRYGKRPALLI

-162 ADITWFLFKVLKQYV
+162 TDTTWYLFKVLRQLV
-177 SDDELA
+177 PDDELA

-277 KTTWAFGKTDVGFKE
+277 KVTWAFSKTDLGFKE

-360 VVLPAGAEA
+360 AVLPAGAEA
-369 GAWEYRMIKD
+369 DEWEYRMIKD
-379 VQHTDL
+379 VMLTDL
-385 IWDGSDWCAHDG
+385 VWDGSEWCAHDG

-404 RVYTWDG
+404 RVYNWDG
-411 LTATKNHECFTSTA
+411 LTATKNHECFTSIA
-425 RDDTRPFEWFMYN
+425 RDDTRPFEWFMDN

-443 PAGLPSGGVHETMP
+443 PAGLPSGGAHETMP
-457 ESNIRYADGAKTLVY
+457 KANICYADGAKTMVY

-518 DGEVIVNYDASQIE
+518 DGQVIVNFDASQIE
-532 CVAAGGLVL
+532 CASGKGLVL
-541 TDTGLKPI
+541 TNNGLIPM
-549 EHISIDDLL
+549 EDISLDDLL
-558 WDGIEWVEHDGV
+558 WDGIGWVEHDGV

-575 KDVITYSG
+575 KDVITYAG
-583 ITATPDH
+583 LTATPDH
-590 IVYTECGRAIPFG
+590 IVYTECGRAIPLG

-612 LVGEAGGKAIR
+612 LVGEVG
-623 TMDCAGQAD
+623 GQAVQVVERVGQTD
-632 TTNDPVHSS
+632 TSNDTLHSGVGEMPVRSEALFAQRVS
-641 VLSLPMWSR
+641 ETVLSEP
-650 TVGKCQRHR
+650 QHQ
-659 TWGFSWLRELHEQ
+659 HD
-672 EVFAYT
+672 A
-678 QAACVAVAAA
+678 
-688 VQRFGRTLQSK
+688 SK
-699 QVFFPNLCDGRKP
+699 
-712 LSILPRFRG
+712 STPR
-721 VYVGGVPDAGLSRIG
+721 Y
-736 DRQDRYQRTLRAGQ
+736 
-750 HSAGNARAK
+750 
-759 CTDAPLQYYGFI
+759 
-771 SWVRD
+771 
-776 VGRQVRKGLCSA
+776 
-788 LSRRCGSRYA
+788 
-798 AKRYDPAGDCTA
+798 
-810 RGATQADV
+810 
-818 HRLSGCALYTGKV
+818 
-831 FRSLLPKL
+831 
-839 FCGLSVQPTA
+839 
-849 PRHDK
+849 DK

-880 GMIVSNCRVLNYI
+880 GMIISNCRVLNYI

-918 GIPYSE
+918 SIPYSE

-958 GAAGFQK
+958 GAQGFQR
-965 YALVNSGINMSLDE
+965 YALLTAGISMDLDE

-990 NYAAAGFWKTCDQA
+990 NYATAGFWKTCDQA

-1052 LHVDMSSG
+1052 LRVDMSSG

-1066 DKVGYTGKPLKTKAY
+1066 DNTGYTGKPLKTKAY
-1081 GGLICENIVQS
+1081 GGKICENIVQS

-1137 CMRTAPDYVAGLPL
+1137 CMRTTPDYVAGLPL

-1182 PNTGDVL
+1182 PNTGDIL

>member
-84 WRYGYRPALAI
+84 WRYGYRPALAV
-95 DTMSM
+95 DTMSL

-148 PAQWEAY
+148 LAQWEAY

-212 AYKAGQLAQVCE
+212 AYKAEQLAKVCE

-277 KTTWAFGKTDVGFKE
+277 KVTWAFGKTDVGFKE

-360 VVLPAGAEA
+360 VVLPLGVDETE
-369 GAWEYRMIKD
+369 WEYRMIKD
-379 VQHTDL
+379 VMLTDL
-385 IWDGSDWCAHDG
+385 VWDGSEWCAHDG

-411 LTATKNHECFTSTA
+411 LTATKNHACFTDHDRTLTQS
-425 RDDTRPFEWFMYN
+425 FEWFRVN
-438 RYFLT
+438 RYSLVT
-443 PAGLPSGGVHETMP
+443 AQLPAGGMHSPIP
-457 ESNIRYADGAKTLVY
+457 EINVCYADGAKALVY

-477 GSRHCYVANGK
+477 GDKHCYVANGK

-518 DGEVIVNYDASQIE
+518 DGQVIVNFDASQIE
-532 CVAAGGLVL
+532 ARVLCYVANQTDVLNVFANRGDVYSFMAASLYGIPYETLRANRKSTDPAVAAEANKQRQFGKTVVLACVAGNNEVL
-541 TDTGLKPI
+541 CQRGWVRLLDLRA
-549 EHISIDDLL
+549 DDLL
-558 WDGIEWVEHDGV
+558 WDGEQYVPHGGV
-570 VMKGI
+570 VFNGKRECVEFNG
-575 KDVITYSG
+575 VTL
-583 ITATPDH
+583 TPDH
-590 IVYTECGRAIPFG
+590 KVFDGIEWEEAENANEIRCAIY
-603 QAAAERATL
+603 AERNLPAM
-612 LVGEAGGKAIR
+612 VSGE
-623 TMDCAGQAD
+623 
-632 TTNDPVHSS
+632 
-641 VLSLPMWSR
+641 
-650 TVGKCQRHR
+650 
-659 TWGFSWLRELHEQ
+659 
-672 EVFAYT
+672 
-678 QAACVAVAAA
+678 
-688 VQRFGRTLQSK
+688 
-699 QVFFPNLCDGRKP
+699 
-712 LSILPRFRG
+712 
-721 VYVGGVPDAGLSRIG
+721 
-736 DRQDRYQRTLRAGQ
+736 
-750 HSAGNARAK
+750 
-759 CTDAPLQYYGFI
+759 
-771 SWVRD
+771 
-776 VGRQVRKGLCSA
+776 
-788 LSRRCGSRYA
+788 
-798 AKRYDPAGDCTA
+798 
-810 RGATQADV
+810 
-818 HRLSGCALYTGKV
+818 
-831 FRSLLPKL
+831 
-839 FCGLSVQPTA
+839 
-849 PRHDK
+849 
-854 WGNPITGTIP
+854 
-864 VYDIVNAGAR
+864 
-874 HRFTYN
+874 
-880 GMIVSNCRVLNYI
+880 
-893 ANQTDVL
+893 
-900 GVFASKGD
+900 
-908 VYSYTAAGVY
+908 
-918 GIPYSE
+918 
-924 INEGRKSSDPEIA
+924 
-937 AKYKPIRNY
+937 
-946 GKTCALALGYGQ
+946 
-958 GAAGFQK
+958 
-965 YALVNSGINMSLDE
+965 
-979 AKRTVTAWRKA
+979 
-990 NYAAAGFWKTCDQA
+990 
-1004 LQVMVDGGQMYFGGQ
+1004 
-1019 DGKMF
+1019 
-1024 FADGKRFLLGRHVP
+1024 
-1038 GIRMP
+1038 
-1043 NGLWLNYPN
+1043 
-1052 LHVDMSSG
+1052 
-1060 KPQFVY
+1060 
-1066 DKVGYTGKPLKTKAY
+1066 
-1081 GGLICENIVQS
+1081 
-1092 LAFAIMKQQALWIAK
+1092 
-1107 YYPIVMNTHD
+1107 
-1117 EWCVVVP
+1117 
-1124 RDQAETAAEYMAR
+1124 
-1137 CMRTAPDYVAGLPL
+1137 
-1151 DTEGG
+1151 
-1156 WAQSYGA
+1156 
-1163 VDDDWSKRPDNP
+1163 
-1175 DRVHRFD
+1175 
-1182 PNTGDVL
+1182 

>member
-12 YDKEYSLSKKGMTTQ
+12 YDKDYSLSKKGMTTQ
-27 DYIMS
+27 AYIMS

-71 VNHNSVFDLSILW
+71 VNHNSIFDLSILW
-84 WRYGYRPALAI
+84 WRYGYRPALAV

-131 KGGEVVN
+131 KGSEVVN

-162 ADITWFLFKVLKQYV
+162 TDITWYLFKVLRQLV
-177 SDDELA
+177 PDDELA

-212 AYKAGQLAQVCE
+212 AYKAGQLAKVCE

-277 KTTWAFGKTDVGFKE
+277 KVTWAFGKTDLGFKE
-292 LCESE
+292 LCENE

-323 LGYAS
+323 LDYAS

-346 SGGSAGCFVGETMI
+346 SGGSAG
-360 VVLPAGAEA
+360 
-369 GAWEYRMIKD
+369 
-379 VQHTDL
+379 
-385 IWDGSDWCAHDG
+385 
-397 VICHGVK
+397 
-404 RVYTWDG
+404 
-411 LTATKNHECFTSTA
+411 
-425 RDDTRPFEWFMYN
+425 
-438 RYFLT
+438 
-443 PAGLPSGGVHETMP
+443 
-457 ESNIRYADGAKTLVY
+457 
-472 DILNV
+472 
-477 GSRHCYVANGK
+477 
-488 LVHNS
+488 S

-518 DGEVIVNYDASQIE
+518 DGQVIVNFDASQIE

-632 TTNDPVHSS
+632 TANDPVHSS

-650 TVGKCQRHR
+650 TVGKCQRYR

-839 FCGLSVQPTA
+839 FCGLPVQPTA

-924 INEGRKSSDPEIA
+924 INEGRKSSNPEIA

-1038 GIRMP
+1038 GIQMP

-1066 DKVGYTGKPLKTKAY
+1066 DKMGYTGKPLKSKAY

-1182 PNTGDVL
+1182 PNTGDIL

>member
-1 MNYLTLDFETY
+1 MQYLTLDFETY

-84 WRYGYRPALAI
+84 WRYGYRPALAV

-212 AYKAGQLAQVCE
+212 AYKAEQLAKVCE

-277 KTTWAFGKTDVGFKE
+277 KVTWAFGKTDVGFKE
-292 LCESE
+292 LCENE

-346 SGGSAGCFVGETMI
+346 SGGSAG
-360 VVLPAGAEA
+360 
-369 GAWEYRMIKD
+369 
-379 VQHTDL
+379 
-385 IWDGSDWCAHDG
+385 
-397 VICHGVK
+397 
-404 RVYTWDG
+404 
-411 LTATKNHECFTSTA
+411 
-425 RDDTRPFEWFMYN
+425 
-438 RYFLT
+438 
-443 PAGLPSGGVHETMP
+443 
-457 ESNIRYADGAKTLVY
+457 
-472 DILNV
+472 
-477 GSRHCYVANGK
+477 
-488 LVHNS
+488 S

-518 DGEVIVNYDASQIE
+518 DGQVIVNYDASQIE
-532 CVAAGGLVL
+532 A
-541 TDTGLKPI
+541 
-549 EHISIDDLL
+549 
-558 WDGIEWVEHDGV
+558 
-570 VMKGI
+570 
-575 KDVITYSG
+575 
-583 ITATPDH
+583 
-590 IVYTECGRAIPFG
+590 
-603 QAAAERATL
+603 
-612 LVGEAGGKAIR
+612 
-623 TMDCAGQAD
+623 
-632 TTNDPVHSS
+632 
-641 VLSLPMWSR
+641 
-650 TVGKCQRHR
+650 
-659 TWGFSWLRELHEQ
+659 
-672 EVFAYT
+672 
-678 QAACVAVAAA
+678 
-688 VQRFGRTLQSK
+688 RTLAF
-699 QVFFPNLCDGRKP
+699 V
-712 LSILPRFRG
+712 
-721 VYVGGVPDAGLSRIG
+721 
-736 DRQDRYQRTLRAGQ
+736 
-750 HSAGNARAK
+750 
-759 CTDAPLQYYGFI
+759 
-771 SWVRD
+771 
-776 VGRQVRKGLCSA
+776 
-788 LSRRCGSRYA
+788 
-798 AKRYDPAGDCTA
+798 
-810 RGATQADV
+810 
-818 HRLSGCALYTGKV
+818 
-831 FRSLLPKL
+831 
-839 FCGLSVQPTA
+839 
-849 PRHDK
+849 
-854 WGNPITGTIP
+854 
-864 VYDIVNAGAR
+864 
-874 HRFTYN
+874 
-880 GMIVSNCRVLNYI
+880 

-900 GVFASKGD
+900 GVFASNGD
-908 VYSYTAAGVY
+908 VYSYMAASLY
-918 GIPYSE
+918 GISYE
-924 INEGRKSSDPEIA
+924 TLRANRKSDDPVVA
-937 AKYKPIRNY
+937 AEANKQRQF
-946 GKTCALALGYGQ
+946 GKTLVLSCGYGQ

-965 YALVNSGINMSLDE
+965 YALVTAGINLTMDE
-979 AKRTVTAWRKA
+979 AKHAVNTYRKA
-990 NYAAAGFWKTCDQA
+990 NSFISGFWKTCDQA

-1038 GIRMP
+1038 GIQMP

-1066 DKVGYTGKPLKTKAY
+1066 DKVGYTGKPLKSKAY

-1182 PNTGDVL
+1182 PNTGDIL

>member
-12 YDKEYSLSKKGMTTQ
+12 YDKDYSLSKKGMTTQ
-27 DYIMS
+27 AYIMS

-44 GDGETQVV
+44 GEGETQVV

-71 VNHNSVFDLSILW
+71 VNHNSIFDLSILW
-84 WRYGYRPALAI
+84 WRYGYRPALAV

-131 KGGEVVN
+131 KGSEVVN

-162 ADITWFLFKVLKQYV
+162 TDITWYLFKVLRQLV
-177 SDDELA
+177 PDDELA

-212 AYKAGQLAQVCE
+212 AYKAGQLAKVCE

-277 KTTWAFGKTDVGFKE
+277 KVTWAFGKTDLGFKE
-292 LCESE
+292 LCENE
-297 LPFVQ
+297 LPFAQ

-323 LGYAS
+323 LDYAS

-346 SGGSAGCFVGETMI
+346 SGGSAG
-360 VVLPAGAEA
+360 
-369 GAWEYRMIKD
+369 
-379 VQHTDL
+379 
-385 IWDGSDWCAHDG
+385 
-397 VICHGVK
+397 
-404 RVYTWDG
+404 
-411 LTATKNHECFTSTA
+411 
-425 RDDTRPFEWFMYN
+425 
-438 RYFLT
+438 
-443 PAGLPSGGVHETMP
+443 
-457 ESNIRYADGAKTLVY
+457 
-472 DILNV
+472 
-477 GSRHCYVANGK
+477 
-488 LVHNS
+488 S

-518 DGEVIVNYDASQIE
+518 DGQVIVNYDASQIE
-532 CVAAGGLVL
+532 
-541 TDTGLKPI
+541 
-549 EHISIDDLL
+549 
-558 WDGIEWVEHDGV
+558 
-570 VMKGI
+570 
-575 KDVITYSG
+575 
-583 ITATPDH
+583 
-590 IVYTECGRAIPFG
+590 
-603 QAAAERATL
+603 
-612 LVGEAGGKAIR
+612 
-623 TMDCAGQAD
+623 
-632 TTNDPVHSS
+632 
-641 VLSLPMWSR
+641 
-650 TVGKCQRHR
+650 
-659 TWGFSWLRELHEQ
+659 
-672 EVFAYT
+672 
-678 QAACVAVAAA
+678 
-688 VQRFGRTLQSK
+688 
-699 QVFFPNLCDGRKP
+699 
-712 LSILPRFRG
+712 
-721 VYVGGVPDAGLSRIG
+721 
-736 DRQDRYQRTLRAGQ
+736 
-750 HSAGNARAK
+750 
-759 CTDAPLQYYGFI
+759 
-771 SWVRD
+771 
-776 VGRQVRKGLCSA
+776 
-788 LSRRCGSRYA
+788 
-798 AKRYDPAGDCTA
+798 
-810 RGATQADV
+810 
-818 HRLSGCALYTGKV
+818 
-831 FRSLLPKL
+831 
-839 FCGLSVQPTA
+839 
-849 PRHDK
+849 
-854 WGNPITGTIP
+854 
-864 VYDIVNAGAR
+864 
-874 HRFTYN
+874 
-880 GMIVSNCRVLNYI
+880 CRVLNYI

-924 INEGRKSSDPEIA
+924 INDGRKSHDPEIA

-1052 LHVDMSSG
+1052 LRVDMSSG

-1066 DKVGYTGKPLKTKAY
+1066 DNMGYTGKPLKTKAY
-1081 GGLICENIVQS
+1081 GGKICENIVQS

>member
-27 DYIMS
+27 AYIMS

-44 GDGETQVV
+44 GEGETQVV

-71 VNHNSVFDLSILW
+71 VNHNSIFDLSILW
-84 WRYGYRPALAI
+84 WRYGYRPALAV

-131 KGGEVVN
+131 KGSEVVN

-162 ADITWFLFKVLKQYV
+162 TDITWYLFKVLRQLV
-177 SDDELA
+177 PDDELA

-212 AYKAGQLAQVCE
+212 AYKAGQLAKVCE

-277 KTTWAFGKTDVGFKE
+277 KVTWAFGKTDLGFKE
-292 LCESE
+292 LCENE

-302 ALCQARLAAKS
+302 AICQARLAAKS

-323 LGYAS
+323 LDYAS

-346 SGGSAGCFVGETMI
+346 SGGSAG
-360 VVLPAGAEA
+360 
-369 GAWEYRMIKD
+369 
-379 VQHTDL
+379 
-385 IWDGSDWCAHDG
+385 
-397 VICHGVK
+397 
-404 RVYTWDG
+404 
-411 LTATKNHECFTSTA
+411 
-425 RDDTRPFEWFMYN
+425 
-438 RYFLT
+438 
-443 PAGLPSGGVHETMP
+443 
-457 ESNIRYADGAKTLVY
+457 
-472 DILNV
+472 
-477 GSRHCYVANGK
+477 
-488 LVHNS
+488 S

-518 DGEVIVNYDASQIE
+518 DGQVIVNYDASQIE
-532 CVAAGGLVL
+532 
-541 TDTGLKPI
+541 
-549 EHISIDDLL
+549 
-558 WDGIEWVEHDGV
+558 
-570 VMKGI
+570 
-575 KDVITYSG
+575 
-583 ITATPDH
+583 
-590 IVYTECGRAIPFG
+590 
-603 QAAAERATL
+603 
-612 LVGEAGGKAIR
+612 
-623 TMDCAGQAD
+623 
-632 TTNDPVHSS
+632 
-641 VLSLPMWSR
+641 
-650 TVGKCQRHR
+650 
-659 TWGFSWLRELHEQ
+659 
-672 EVFAYT
+672 
-678 QAACVAVAAA
+678 
-688 VQRFGRTLQSK
+688 
-699 QVFFPNLCDGRKP
+699 
-712 LSILPRFRG
+712 
-721 VYVGGVPDAGLSRIG
+721 
-736 DRQDRYQRTLRAGQ
+736 
-750 HSAGNARAK
+750 
-759 CTDAPLQYYGFI
+759 
-771 SWVRD
+771 
-776 VGRQVRKGLCSA
+776 
-788 LSRRCGSRYA
+788 
-798 AKRYDPAGDCTA
+798 
-810 RGATQADV
+810 
-818 HRLSGCALYTGKV
+818 
-831 FRSLLPKL
+831 
-839 FCGLSVQPTA
+839 
-849 PRHDK
+849 
-854 WGNPITGTIP
+854 
-864 VYDIVNAGAR
+864 
-874 HRFTYN
+874 
-880 GMIVSNCRVLNYI
+880 CRVLNYI

-924 INEGRKSSDPEIA
+924 INEGRKSSNPEIA

-1066 DKVGYTGKPLKTKAY
+1066 DKVGYTGKPLKSKAY

-1182 PNTGDVL
+1182 PNTGDIL

>member
-12 YDKEYSLSKKGMTTQ
+12 YDKDYSLSKKGMTTQ
-27 DYIMS
+27 AYIMS

-71 VNHNSVFDLSILW
+71 VNHNSIFDLSILW
-84 WRYGYRPALAI
+84 WRYGYRPALAV
-95 DTMSM
+95 DTMSL

-277 KTTWAFGKTDVGFKE
+277 KVTWAFGKTDVGFKE
-292 LCESE
+292 LCENE

-323 LGYAS
+323 LDYAS

-346 SGGSAGCFVGETMI
+346 SGGSAG
-360 VVLPAGAEA
+360 
-369 GAWEYRMIKD
+369 
-379 VQHTDL
+379 
-385 IWDGSDWCAHDG
+385 
-397 VICHGVK
+397 
-404 RVYTWDG
+404 
-411 LTATKNHECFTSTA
+411 
-425 RDDTRPFEWFMYN
+425 
-438 RYFLT
+438 
-443 PAGLPSGGVHETMP
+443 
-457 ESNIRYADGAKTLVY
+457 
-472 DILNV
+472 
-477 GSRHCYVANGK
+477 
-488 LVHNS
+488 S

-518 DGEVIVNYDASQIE
+518 DGQVIVNYDASQIE
-532 CVAAGGLVL
+532 
-541 TDTGLKPI
+541 
-549 EHISIDDLL
+549 
-558 WDGIEWVEHDGV
+558 
-570 VMKGI
+570 
-575 KDVITYSG
+575 
-583 ITATPDH
+583 
-590 IVYTECGRAIPFG
+590 
-603 QAAAERATL
+603 
-612 LVGEAGGKAIR
+612 
-623 TMDCAGQAD
+623 
-632 TTNDPVHSS
+632 
-641 VLSLPMWSR
+641 
-650 TVGKCQRHR
+650 
-659 TWGFSWLRELHEQ
+659 
-672 EVFAYT
+672 
-678 QAACVAVAAA
+678 
-688 VQRFGRTLQSK
+688 
-699 QVFFPNLCDGRKP
+699 
-712 LSILPRFRG
+712 
-721 VYVGGVPDAGLSRIG
+721 
-736 DRQDRYQRTLRAGQ
+736 
-750 HSAGNARAK
+750 
-759 CTDAPLQYYGFI
+759 
-771 SWVRD
+771 
-776 VGRQVRKGLCSA
+776 
-788 LSRRCGSRYA
+788 
-798 AKRYDPAGDCTA
+798 
-810 RGATQADV
+810 
-818 HRLSGCALYTGKV
+818 
-831 FRSLLPKL
+831 
-839 FCGLSVQPTA
+839 
-849 PRHDK
+849 
-854 WGNPITGTIP
+854 
-864 VYDIVNAGAR
+864 
-874 HRFTYN
+874 
-880 GMIVSNCRVLNYI
+880 CRVLNYI

-924 INEGRKSSDPEIA
+924 INEGRKSSNPEIA

-1066 DKVGYTGKPLKTKAY
+1066 DKVGYTGKPLKSKAY

-1182 PNTGDVL
+1182 PNTGDIL

>member
-1 MNYLTLDFETY
+1 MQYLTLDFETY
-12 YDKEYSLSKKGMTTQ
+12 YDKDYSLSKKGMTTQ
-27 DYIMS
+27 AYIMS

-71 VNHNSVFDLSILW
+71 VNHNSIFDLSILW
-84 WRYGYRPALAI
+84 WRYGYRPALAV

-212 AYKAGQLAQVCE
+212 AYKAEQLAKVCE

-277 KTTWAFGKTDVGFKE
+277 KVTWAFGKTDVGFKE
-292 LCESE
+292 LCENE

-302 ALCQARLAAKS
+302 AICQARLAAKS

-323 LGYAS
+323 LDYAS
-328 YGFLPMGYKIGGA
+328 HGFLPMGYKIGGA

-346 SGGSAGCFVGETMI
+346 SGGSAG
-360 VVLPAGAEA
+360 
-369 GAWEYRMIKD
+369 
-379 VQHTDL
+379 
-385 IWDGSDWCAHDG
+385 
-397 VICHGVK
+397 
-404 RVYTWDG
+404 
-411 LTATKNHECFTSTA
+411 
-425 RDDTRPFEWFMYN
+425 
-438 RYFLT
+438 
-443 PAGLPSGGVHETMP
+443 
-457 ESNIRYADGAKTLVY
+457 
-472 DILNV
+472 
-477 GSRHCYVANGK
+477 
-488 LVHNS
+488 S

-518 DGEVIVNYDASQIE
+518 DGEVIVNFDASQIE
-532 CVAAGGLVL
+532 A
-541 TDTGLKPI
+541 
-549 EHISIDDLL
+549 
-558 WDGIEWVEHDGV
+558 
-570 VMKGI
+570 
-575 KDVITYSG
+575 
-583 ITATPDH
+583 
-590 IVYTECGRAIPFG
+590 
-603 QAAAERATL
+603 
-612 LVGEAGGKAIR
+612 
-623 TMDCAGQAD
+623 
-632 TTNDPVHSS
+632 
-641 VLSLPMWSR
+641 
-650 TVGKCQRHR
+650 
-659 TWGFSWLRELHEQ
+659 
-672 EVFAYT
+672 
-678 QAACVAVAAA
+678 
-688 VQRFGRTLQSK
+688 RTLA
-699 QVFFPNLCDGRKP
+699 
-712 LSILPRFRG
+712 
-721 VYVGGVPDAGLSRIG
+721 YV
-736 DRQDRYQRTLRAGQ
+736 
-750 HSAGNARAK
+750 
-759 CTDAPLQYYGFI
+759 
-771 SWVRD
+771 
-776 VGRQVRKGLCSA
+776 
-788 LSRRCGSRYA
+788 
-798 AKRYDPAGDCTA
+798 
-810 RGATQADV
+810 
-818 HRLSGCALYTGKV
+818 
-831 FRSLLPKL
+831 
-839 FCGLSVQPTA
+839 
-849 PRHDK
+849 
-854 WGNPITGTIP
+854 
-864 VYDIVNAGAR
+864 
-874 HRFTYN
+874 
-880 GMIVSNCRVLNYI
+880 
-893 ANQTDVL
+893 ANQQDAL

-908 VYSYTAAGVY
+908 IYSYAASQVY

-924 INEGRKSSDPEIA
+924 INDGRKSSDPEIA

-946 GKTCALALGYGQ
+946 GKVVQLALGFGQ
-958 GAAGFQK
+958 GAQGFQR
-965 YALVNSGINMSLDE
+965 YALLTAGISMDLDE
-979 AKRTVTAWRKA
+979 AKRTVNAWRKA
-990 NYAAAGFWKTCDQA
+990 NSFISGFWKTCDQA

-1066 DKVGYTGKPLKTKAY
+1066 DKMGYTGKPLKSKAY
-1081 GGLICENIVQS
+1081 GGLITENCIAEDTEILTDKGWKKIQDITLADKVHDGIEFVTHGGLLFKSEQECIKVDGVYMTPEHEVLTNDGWKQAKVFLSEWSTSQLQRLDRQTLRQLDCLTPPPFRRKKMVVGIPMRLWKNVCEKWQRSSQSYTQRANPLMRMPDPRDAKRSQSHTRSNLTSRILGMAQYEGAMLKPQAQSLPSLWWAGDYGLPRMVSIIPKFLGRYGEYLSRWFRYRPHRQQRGILQSQLPMGDTEIELQQSTQYYSDRNPVRNYELVGVLSTLWYSTINGLLSLARRRSDARARVTAPTKRKVYDILNCGSRHRFVVRGDTDAFIVHNCVQY

-1182 PNTGDVL
+1182 PNTGDIL

>member
-1 MNYLTLDFETY
+1 MQYLTLDFETY
-12 YDKEYSLSKKGMTTQ
+12 YDKDYSLSKKGMTTQ
-27 DYIMS
+27 VYIMS

-44 GDGETQVV
+44 GEGETQVV

-84 WRYGYRPALAI
+84 WRYGYRPALAV
-95 DTMSM
+95 DTMSL

-177 SDDELA
+177 SDDEIA

-212 AYKAGQLAQVCE
+212 AYKAGQLAKVCE

-277 KTTWAFGKTDVGFKE
+277 KVTWAFGKTDVGFKE
-292 LCESE
+292 LCENE

-323 LGYAS
+323 LDYAS

-346 SGGSAGCFVGETMI
+346 SGGSAG
-360 VVLPAGAEA
+360 
-369 GAWEYRMIKD
+369 
-379 VQHTDL
+379 
-385 IWDGSDWCAHDG
+385 
-397 VICHGVK
+397 
-404 RVYTWDG
+404 
-411 LTATKNHECFTSTA
+411 
-425 RDDTRPFEWFMYN
+425 
-438 RYFLT
+438 
-443 PAGLPSGGVHETMP
+443 
-457 ESNIRYADGAKTLVY
+457 
-472 DILNV
+472 
-477 GSRHCYVANGK
+477 
-488 LVHNS
+488 S

-518 DGEVIVNYDASQIE
+518 DGEVIVNFDASQIE
-532 CVAAGGLVL
+532 A
-541 TDTGLKPI
+541 
-549 EHISIDDLL
+549 
-558 WDGIEWVEHDGV
+558 
-570 VMKGI
+570 
-575 KDVITYSG
+575 
-583 ITATPDH
+583 
-590 IVYTECGRAIPFG
+590 
-603 QAAAERATL
+603 
-612 LVGEAGGKAIR
+612 
-623 TMDCAGQAD
+623 
-632 TTNDPVHSS
+632 
-641 VLSLPMWSR
+641 
-650 TVGKCQRHR
+650 
-659 TWGFSWLRELHEQ
+659 
-672 EVFAYT
+672 
-678 QAACVAVAAA
+678 
-688 VQRFGRTLQSK
+688 RTLA
-699 QVFFPNLCDGRKP
+699 
-712 LSILPRFRG
+712 
-721 VYVGGVPDAGLSRIG
+721 YV
-736 DRQDRYQRTLRAGQ
+736 
-750 HSAGNARAK
+750 
-759 CTDAPLQYYGFI
+759 
-771 SWVRD
+771 
-776 VGRQVRKGLCSA
+776 
-788 LSRRCGSRYA
+788 
-798 AKRYDPAGDCTA
+798 
-810 RGATQADV
+810 
-818 HRLSGCALYTGKV
+818 
-831 FRSLLPKL
+831 
-839 FCGLSVQPTA
+839 
-849 PRHDK
+849 
-854 WGNPITGTIP
+854 
-864 VYDIVNAGAR
+864 
-874 HRFTYN
+874 
-880 GMIVSNCRVLNYI
+880 
-893 ANQTDVL
+893 ANQQDAL

-908 VYSYTAAGVY
+908 IYSYAASQVY

-924 INEGRKSSDPEIA
+924 INDGRKSHDPEIA

-946 GKTCALALGYGQ
+946 GKVVQLALGFGQ
-958 GAAGFQK
+958 GAQGFQR
-965 YALVNSGINMSLDE
+965 YALLTAGISMDLDE
-979 AKRTVTAWRKA
+979 AKRTVNAWRKA
-990 NYAAAGFWKTCDQA
+990 NSFISGFWKTCDQA
-1004 LQVMVDGGQMYFGGQ
+1004 LQVMVDDGQMYFGGQ

-1052 LHVDMSSG
+1052 LRVDMSSG

-1066 DKVGYTGKPLKTKAY
+1066 DNTGYTGKPLKTKAY
-1081 GGLICENIVQS
+1081 GGKICENIVQS

-1182 PNTGDVL
+1182 PNTGDAL

>member
-12 YDKEYSLSKKGMTTQ
+12 YDKDYSLSKKGMTTQ
-27 DYIMS
+27 AYIMS

-65 WAQTAV
+65 WVQTAV
-71 VNHNSVFDLSILW
+71 VNHNSIFDLSILW
-84 WRYGYRPALAI
+84 WRYGYRPALAV

-212 AYKAGQLAQVCE
+212 AYKASQLAQVCE

-277 KTTWAFGKTDVGFKE
+277 KVTWAFGKTDVGFKE
-292 LCESE
+292 LCENE

-302 ALCQARLAAKS
+302 AICQARLAAKS

-323 LGYAS
+323 LEYAS

-346 SGGSAGCFVGETMI
+346 SGGSAG
-360 VVLPAGAEA
+360 
-369 GAWEYRMIKD
+369 
-379 VQHTDL
+379 
-385 IWDGSDWCAHDG
+385 
-397 VICHGVK
+397 
-404 RVYTWDG
+404 
-411 LTATKNHECFTSTA
+411 
-425 RDDTRPFEWFMYN
+425 
-438 RYFLT
+438 
-443 PAGLPSGGVHETMP
+443 
-457 ESNIRYADGAKTLVY
+457 
-472 DILNV
+472 
-477 GSRHCYVANGK
+477 
-488 LVHNS
+488 S

-518 DGEVIVNYDASQIE
+518 DGQVIVNYDASQIE
-532 CVAAGGLVL
+532 
-541 TDTGLKPI
+541 
-549 EHISIDDLL
+549 
-558 WDGIEWVEHDGV
+558 
-570 VMKGI
+570 
-575 KDVITYSG
+575 
-583 ITATPDH
+583 
-590 IVYTECGRAIPFG
+590 
-603 QAAAERATL
+603 
-612 LVGEAGGKAIR
+612 
-623 TMDCAGQAD
+623 
-632 TTNDPVHSS
+632 
-641 VLSLPMWSR
+641 
-650 TVGKCQRHR
+650 
-659 TWGFSWLRELHEQ
+659 
-672 EVFAYT
+672 
-678 QAACVAVAAA
+678 
-688 VQRFGRTLQSK
+688 
-699 QVFFPNLCDGRKP
+699 
-712 LSILPRFRG
+712 
-721 VYVGGVPDAGLSRIG
+721 
-736 DRQDRYQRTLRAGQ
+736 
-750 HSAGNARAK
+750 
-759 CTDAPLQYYGFI
+759 
-771 SWVRD
+771 
-776 VGRQVRKGLCSA
+776 
-788 LSRRCGSRYA
+788 
-798 AKRYDPAGDCTA
+798 
-810 RGATQADV
+810 
-818 HRLSGCALYTGKV
+818 
-831 FRSLLPKL
+831 
-839 FCGLSVQPTA
+839 
-849 PRHDK
+849 
-854 WGNPITGTIP
+854 
-864 VYDIVNAGAR
+864 
-874 HRFTYN
+874 
-880 GMIVSNCRVLNYI
+880 CRVLNYI

-924 INEGRKSSDPEIA
+924 INEGRKSSNPEIA

-990 NYAAAGFWKTCDQA
+990 NYAAAAFWKTCDQA

-1066 DKVGYTGKPLKTKAY
+1066 DKMGYTGKPLKSKAY

-1182 PNTGDVL
+1182 PNTGDIL